1 MFEVGR
7 VSAVRAA
14 ITRAQKW
21 PGIAQPALWART
33 AGSSFVFGGVLV
45 ALITALTPTSFDHA
59 VLQYANAAVAMSIGI
74 AVLLTGRRVTLV
86 QFHLLVVTAILLITL
101 SVTFA
106 TGAAAVSFATL
117 YVFVGCAAFFVAW
130 PTAVLYLGLAML
142 CSTTALAVTGSV
154 PWWTGLVTAATTAA
168 VGVII
173 LALGQVV
180 AKAELDEVTG
190 LPNRRGFDRILSAEV
205 SRASW
210 EKTGPAVVLICVDA
224 RAAVQQEFG
233 DRAADALMQQLTST
247 WLAVLGPGH
256 VLARRSDGELALML
270 PATTEH
276 DAFALTQRLRQEATR
291 EFSAG
296 VSAWAAGESS
306 TPVLERADAALRR
319 AQSIGRNRT
328 MLESSELPPL
338 AVQLS
343 DALAAEDIGVCY
355 QPVMRLDDPD
365 VVIGVEAL
373 LRWSPALGPD
383 LNAGEVIRVAEDH
396 DLIAALDQ
404 FVLRRA
410 CLDAGWVQGRF
421 PGLPLMLSVNV
432 SGLELVKQG
441 YARPGRGHAA
451 HHRLARRPTRAGGHR
466 DGPRRGPA
474 LVDQR
479 TARAPPPRNPCR
491 HRRLRHR
498 ILVVEPAT
506 HAADRPPQTRRL
518 FRFVDHLAVCSAPA
532 AGGRRTRRCPS
543 SAYRGRRCRD
553 RPPGS
558 GAARH
563 GLHDG
568 PGLSFRPSAE
578 PGRRGGVDKTSSHD
592 LRAGARRLS
601 PPRPTLRTPASS
613 PRSVSDRDRCRRS

>member
-1 MFEVGR
+1 MGR

-14 ITRAQKW
+14 ITRAQMW

-33 AGSSFVFGGVLV
+33 AGSSFVFGAVLV

-59 VLQYANAAVAMSIGI
+59 VLQYVNAAAALAIGI

-86 QFHLLVVTAILLITL
+86 QFHLLVVTAILQITL

-130 PTAVLYLGLAML
+130 PTAVLYLCLAML

-205 SRASW
+205 GRAST
-210 EKTGPAVVLICVDA
+210 EKPGPAVVLICVDA
-224 RAAVQQEFG
+224 YAAVHQEFG
-233 DRAADALMQQLTST
+233 DRAADALMQQLTSS
-247 WLAVLGPGH
+247 WLGVLDAGH

-270 PATTEH
+270 PATTEQ
-276 DAFALTQRLRQEATR
+276 DAFALTQRLRRECTR

-306 TPVLERADAALRR
+306 TPVLERADAARRR
-319 AQSIGRNRT
+319 AQSLGRNRT

-338 AVQLS
+338 AVQLRE
-343 DALAAEDIGVCY
+343 ALAAEDIGVRY
-355 QPVMRLDDPD
+355 QPVMRLGDPD
-365 VVIGVEAL
+365 VVVGVEAL

-410 CLDAGWVQGRF
+410 CLDARWMRGRF

-432 SGLELVKQG
+432 SGLELVKQDYATRVVDTLSATGWPADQLVLEVTETVLDVDRPSSIDALHELRRHGIRVAIDDFGTG
-441 YARPGRGHAA
+441 YSSLSRLHTLPTDLLKLDGSFISSITAPSSTSAPLLLHAVAGLGDALRLPIVVEGVETAEQAAMLRSMGFPMAQGYFFGRPQSREDVVEMIGC
-451 HHRLARRPTRAGGHR
+451 TRTGSQ
-466 DGPRRGPA
+466 PA
-474 LVDQR
+474 L
-479 TARAPPPRNPCR
+479 
-491 HRRLRHR
+491 
-498 ILVVEPAT
+498 
-506 HAADRPPQTRRL
+506 
-518 FRFVDHLAVCSAPA
+518 
-532 AGGRRTRRCPS
+532 GG
-543 SAYRGRRCRD
+543 
-553 RPPGS
+553 
-558 GAARH
+558 
-563 GLHDG
+563 
-568 PGLSFRPSAE
+568 
-578 PGRRGGVDKTSSHD
+578 
-592 LRAGARRLS
+592 
-601 PPRPTLRTPASS
+601 
-613 PRSVSDRDRCRRS
+613 

>member
-7 VSAVRAA
+7 VPAVRAA
-14 ITRAQKW
+14 IKRAQMW
-21 PGIAQPALWART
+21 PGIAQPTLWART

-45 ALITALTPTSFDHA
+45 ALVTALTPTAFDDD
-59 VLQYANAAVAMSIGI
+59 VLQYANAAAAMAIGI
-74 AVLLTGRRVTLV
+74 AVLLTGRRVTLA
-86 QFHLLVVTAILLITL
+86 QFHLLVVTAILQITL

-154 PWWTGLVTAATTAA
+154 PWWAGLVTAATTAA
-168 VGVII
+168 IGVII

-180 AKAELDEVTG
+180 ARAELDEVTG

-205 SRASW
+205 SRASS
-210 EKTGPAVVLICVDA
+210 EKAGPAVVLICVDA

-233 DRAADALMQQLTST
+233 DRAADALMRQLSSA
-247 WLAVLGPGH
+247 WLCELEPGH
-256 VLARRSDGELALML
+256 VLARRSDGELAVML

-276 DAFALTQRLRQEATR
+276 DAFALTQRLRQEGAR

-328 MLESSELPPL
+328 MLESAELPPL
-338 AVQLS
+338 AFQLS
-343 DALAAEDIGVCY
+343 EALAAEEIGVCY
-355 QPVMRLDDPD
+355 QPVMRLGDPD
-365 VVIGVEAL
+365 VVVGVEAL
-373 LRWSPALGPD
+373 LRWSPTLGPD
-383 LNAGEVIRVAEDH
+383 LNAGEVIRIAEDH

-410 CLDAGWVQGRF
+410 CLDARWMRGRF

-441 YARPGRGHAA
+441 YAARVVDTLRATGWPADQLVLEVTETVLDVDRPSSINALHELRRHGIRVAIDDFGTGYSSLSRLHTLPTDLLKLDGSFVSSIISPSVPRLLQAVAGLADALHLPIVVEGVETARQAAVLRDMGFTMAQGYHFGRPQSREDVAESIRHQA
-451 HHRLARRPTRAGGHR
+451 TTS
-466 DGPRRGPA
+466 GPA
-474 LVDQR
+474 L
-479 TARAPPPRNPCR
+479 
-491 HRRLRHR
+491 
-498 ILVVEPAT
+498 
-506 HAADRPPQTRRL
+506 
-518 FRFVDHLAVCSAPA
+518 
-532 AGGRRTRRCPS
+532 GG
-543 SAYRGRRCRD
+543 
-553 RPPGS
+553 
-558 GAARH
+558 
-563 GLHDG
+563 
-568 PGLSFRPSAE
+568 
-578 PGRRGGVDKTSSHD
+578 
-592 LRAGARRLS
+592 
-601 PPRPTLRTPASS
+601 
-613 PRSVSDRDRCRRS
+613 

>member
-45 ALITALTPTSFDHA
+45 ALITALTRTSFDHA

-86 QFHLLVVTAILLITL
+86 QFHLLVVTAILQITL

-247 WLAVLGPGH
+247 WLGVLGPGH

-276 DAFALTQRLRQEATR
+276 DAFALTQRLRQEGTR

-441 YARPGRGHAA
+441 YAARVVDTLRTTGWPADQLVLEVTETVLDVDRPSSINALHELRRHGIRVAIDDFGTGYSSLSRLHTLPTDLLKLDGSFVSSIISPSAPRLLQAVAGLADALHLPIVVEGVETARQAAVLRDMGFTMAQGYHFGRPQSREDVAESIRHQA
-451 HHRLARRPTRAGGHR
+451 TTS
-466 DGPRRGPA
+466 GPA
-474 LVDQR
+474 L
-479 TARAPPPRNPCR
+479 
-491 HRRLRHR
+491 
-498 ILVVEPAT
+498 
-506 HAADRPPQTRRL
+506 
-518 FRFVDHLAVCSAPA
+518 
-532 AGGRRTRRCPS
+532 GG
-543 SAYRGRRCRD
+543 
-553 RPPGS
+553 
-558 GAARH
+558 
-563 GLHDG
+563 
-568 PGLSFRPSAE
+568 
-578 PGRRGGVDKTSSHD
+578 
-592 LRAGARRLS
+592 
-601 PPRPTLRTPASS
+601 
-613 PRSVSDRDRCRRS
+613 

>member
-441 YARPGRGHAA
+441 YAARVVDTLRTTGWPADQLVLEVTETVLDVDRPSSINALHELRRHGIRVAIDDFGTGYSSLSRLHTLPTDLLKLDGSFVSSIISPSVPRLLQAVAGLADALHLPIVVEGVETARQAAVLRDMGFTMAQGYHFGRPQSREDVAESIRHQA
-451 HHRLARRPTRAGGHR
+451 TTS
-466 DGPRRGPA
+466 GPA
-474 LVDQR
+474 L
-479 TARAPPPRNPCR
+479 
-491 HRRLRHR
+491 
-498 ILVVEPAT
+498 
-506 HAADRPPQTRRL
+506 
-518 FRFVDHLAVCSAPA
+518 
-532 AGGRRTRRCPS
+532 GG
-543 SAYRGRRCRD
+543 
-553 RPPGS
+553 
-558 GAARH
+558 
-563 GLHDG
+563 
-568 PGLSFRPSAE
+568 
-578 PGRRGGVDKTSSHD
+578 
-592 LRAGARRLS
+592 
-601 PPRPTLRTPASS
+601 
-613 PRSVSDRDRCRRS
+613 